1 MSRFGALAE
10 RPFRLLFI
18 GRTASLLGSAFAP
31 VGGVWADRV
40 PRNLVMVTTDLIM
53 FAAQGTVALLLIS
66 GHAAI
71 WQLAALQLVRCV
83 AQRFPSTSCS
93 PSRRP

>member
-31 VGGVWADRV
+31 VALAFAVLDDLDGTATQLGFVLAAIWIPQIVFVLVGGVRADRV

-53 FAAQGTVALLLIS
+53 FAAQGRS
-66 GHAAI
+66 
-71 WQLAALQLVRCV
+71 RC
-83 AQRFPSTSCS
+83 S
-93 PSRRP
+93 